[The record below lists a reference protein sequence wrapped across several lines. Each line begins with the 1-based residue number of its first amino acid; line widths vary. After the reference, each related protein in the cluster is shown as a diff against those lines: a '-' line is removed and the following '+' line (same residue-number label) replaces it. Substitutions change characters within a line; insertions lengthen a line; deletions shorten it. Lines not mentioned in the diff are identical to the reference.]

1 MGKRLV
7 ALLKKEYAQMI
18 RDKALLFILV
28 WSFTLSPFI
37 AANGLSMEVQ
47 HHPFVSYD
55 QSQSASSR
63 ELLSRLQEPYFRLM
77 ADLHS
82 DREMVD
88 YLDRGT
94 ASMAIVIPADFERR
108 IASGKAASFQV
119 ISDGS
124 ISLSATV
131 AAMYVS
137 QICADYTLEILERRG
152 FGTLI
157 KQNIPKVD
165 SDLRTEYN
173 PNRTSSWFMG
183 LVDFISQI
191 TIISLLLPAA
201 AMVREKEF
209 GTIEQLMVTPARS
222 IEIFLSKIIPNV
234 LIIIPLSFVGLY
246 GVMKGFFGLPIV
258 GNLLLFYLVM
268 ALYIF
273 VMSSLGIQVAL
284 LAKNLPQVIM
294 IIILLL
300 IPMIFLSGTFTPP
313 EAMPIWMQR
322 VGLLIPM
329 RYFLEFTF
337 DVLLKGNPFAYVWPS
352 VLGLLV
358 IGSGLFASSCWM
370 FYRQFSK

>member
-1 MGKRLV
+1 MRKRLF

-28 WSFTLSPFI
+28 WSFTVSPFI
-37 AANGLSMEVQ
+37 AANGLSMEVH
-47 HHPFVSYD
+47 HHPFVIYD
-55 QSQSASSR
+55 QSQSVSSR
-63 ELLSRLQEPYFRLM
+63 ELTGRLQEPYFRL
-77 ADLHS
+77 LTVLNS
-82 DREMVD
+82 DREIID

-94 ASMAIVIPADFERR
+94 ASMAIIIPADFERQ
-108 IASGKAASFQV
+108 IVSGKAASFQV

-137 QICADYTLEILERRG
+137 QICADYTMELLEHRG
-152 FGTLI
+152 LGPLI
-157 KQNIPKVD
+157 KQNIPQVN

-173 PNRTSSWFMG
+173 PNRISSWFMG

-234 LIIIPLSFVGLY
+234 LVILPLSFVGLY
-246 GVMKGFFGLPIV
+246 GVMKGFFELPIN
-258 GNLLLFYLVM
+258 GNLLMFYMVM
-268 ALYIF
+268 TLYIF
-273 VMSSLGIQVAL
+273 VMTSLGIQVAL

-337 DVLLKGNPFAYVWPS
+337 DVLLKGNSFADVWPNM
-352 VLGLLV
+352 LGLLI
-358 IGSGLFASSCWM
+358 IGSSLFASSCWM

>member
-1 MGKRLV
+1 MGKRLL

-28 WSFTLSPFI
+28 WSFTVSPLI
-37 AANGLSMEVQ
+37 AANGLSMEVH
-47 HHPFVSYD
+47 HHPFVTYD

-63 ELLSRLQEPYFRLM
+63 ELLSRLQEPYFRLL
-77 ADLHS
+77 ATVHS
-82 DREMVD
+82 DREIVD
-88 YLDRGT
+88 YMDSGA
-94 ASMAIVIPADFERR
+94 ASMAIIIPPDFERR
-108 IASGKAASFQV
+108 ITSGKVASFQV

-137 QICADYTLEILERRG
+137 QICGDYTLELLERRG

-165 SDLRTEYN
+165 SELRSEYN
-173 PNRTSSWFMG
+173 PNRTSAWFMG

-191 TIISLLLPAA
+191 TIISLLLTAA

-234 LIIIPLSFVGLY
+234 LIILPLSFVGLY
-246 GVMKGFFGLPIV
+246 GVMKGVFGLPII
-258 GNLLLFYLVM
+258 GNLFMFYLVM
-268 ALYIF
+268 TLYIF

-337 DVLLKGNPFAYVWPS
+337 DVLLKGNSFAYVWPS
-352 VLGLLV
+352 MLGLFV

-370 FYRQFSK
+370 FYKQFSK